1 MGWVGS
7 NPRFGVGSNLYPCV
21 WFRDLV
27 GWVGSILCFG
37 DGSNPSHV
45 WSIVLGWVGSISFFC
60 LVGGI
65 GKKGSDGIFDT
76 VCYSTHGSHLSGSHP
91 IFFLTAADPP
101 SARRRRRR
109 PPRLRPRPRVP
120 LAEHAADLRRP
131 RPRPRTPLAQPAA
144 DLRRPHPWPRAPLAE
159 PAADLRRPGPRP
171 RALLAE
177 PAPTSAAPA
186 RGRAGQAVRRP
197 GHAVGGGAGQ
207 AD

>member
-1 MGWVGS
+1 MCLVPGPSGLGWFH
-7 NPRFGVGSNLYPCV
+7 PLF
-21 WFRDLV
+21 W
-27 GWVGSILCFG
+27 

-45 WSIVLGWVGSISFFC
+45 WLIVLGWVGSIPFFC

-65 GKKGSDGIFDT
+65 GKKGQMVYLTPFAT
-76 VCYSTHGSHLSGSHP
+76 VLMGPTVSVTPYLLPHHR
-91 IFFLTAADPP
+91 IRAPP
-101 SARRRRRR
+101 RALPPPPPPPAPPATRRRRGR
-109 PPRLRPRPRVP
+109 PRLRPRPRVP
-120 LAEHAADLRRP
+120 LAEHAADLRRS

-144 DLRRPHPWPRAPLAE
+144 DLRRPRPWPRAPLTE